1 MKYKQVFIE
10 WCLIFNHCIKILGNK
25 PKLVFFYDLRTTLS
39 TDMVDYY
46 YNKVKVF

>member
-1 MKYKQVFIE
+1 MYNNQLLNSC
-10 WCLIFNHCIKILGNK
+10 CLIFNHCIKILGNK